1 MNEFK
6 KFDESI
12 KQKLEEQEFP
22 FDESNWEKASS
33 MIDDS
38 RKSKTRLGWIILCS
52 VLFVGTTILLFNYFG
67 GQEKI
72 GEKELISENTSAKQE
87 NSINEK
93 ENISEEKPET
103 KNNENTNGRN
113 KEEEKEKVTIITNE
127 TAIKKDAS
135 TGSTTVSEKTNTKV
149 VEEARNN
156 TSTNNVSKSEK
167 NKKVENKINK
177 KINKKSEKNTAIV
190 SKTASKSKNKN
201 NAVIKTVKE
210 KNKITLKSE
219 SESASKNGKVTGQ
232 IKKQK
237 SNTSTGS
244 VTNPGKNNDTSMG
257 SVSNPGKNTEG
268 SISKIEETKTSYPTV
283 QETKDLSQNTSTISA
298 EILNPNIS
306 VTKTDSVSK
315 TPVIQTTKTDSV
327 KVSEEV
333 TKKDETK
340 VSPDYKNLLYFEA
353 GADYLLG
360 WNYQSKTEGNGF
372 NPVFGINYT
381 RCLTK
386 NIGLSI
392 GAQYNTMSNLTNGSH
407 TVTVTHYDFGIE
419 QNITI
424 YTPTFIHY
432 IAMPVKLNY
441 KFKNNIL
448 GLGCNVSFMFE
459 TESKVET
466 YNTRLNYVSATKVSK
481 ETGFLDGFTAPD
493 LQLSAF
499 YRTKIYKNLGVNA
512 EFIYGLSDLRNDAFI
527 NTNLFERKIGF
538 RLTLTYDLFKK

>member
-33 MIDDS
+33 MIDDD
-38 RKSKTRLGWIILCS
+38 RQSKTRLGWIILCS
-52 VLFVGTTILLFNYFG
+52 VLFVGTAVLLFNYFG
-67 GQEKI
+67 GEEKVA
-72 GEKELISENTSAKQE
+72 EKELISEKSSAKQE
-87 NSINEK
+87 NLINEK
-93 ENISEEKPET
+93 ENIASTGSATEISKGSSAEISNGPAIGLKG
-103 KNNENTNGRN
+103 NE
-113 KEEEKEKVTIITNE
+113 NE

-135 TGSTTVSEKTNTKV
+135 TGSATEIAMGPATV
-149 VEEARNN
+149 
-156 TSTNNVSKSEK
+156 
-167 NKKVENKINK
+167 
-177 KINKKSEKNTAIV
+177 SEKNTAYNN
-190 SKTASKSKNKN
+190 KSKKENNSITKKETNTAVKSEIKSITPSTGLATNSENKN
-201 NAVIKTVKE
+201 VSISK
-210 KNKITLKSE
+210 KNKIALKSE
-219 SESASKNGKVTGQ
+219 SERASKKGKVLGQ
-232 IKKQK
+232 INKQK

-244 VTNPGKNNDTSMG
+244 VTETSTGSGQAGAVTETSKG
-257 SVSNPGKNTEG
+257 SVSNQGKNTDG
-268 SISKIEETKTSYPTV
+268 SISKIEEIRTSYPTV
-283 QETKDLSQNTSTISA
+283 QETKDLSQSTSTVSA

-306 VTKTDSVSK
+306 VTKSDSVSK
-315 TPVIQTTKTDSV
+315 TTVIQTPKTDSV

-333 TKKDETK
+333 TKKDEPK
-340 VSPDYKNLLYFEA
+340 IYPDYKNILYFEA

-360 WNYQSKTEGNGF
+360 WNYQGKTEGNGF

-381 RCLTK
+381 RFFIK
-386 NIGLSI
+386 NIGLSL
-392 GAQYNTMSNLTNGSH
+392 GAQYNTLGNLTNGSH

-432 IAMPVKLNY
+432 IVMPIKVNY
-441 KFKNNIL
+441 KFKNNML

-527 NTNLFERKIGF
+527 STNLFERKIGF